1 MLPFR
6 IALRF
11 LTRGK
16 TQTILI
22 LIGIAVAVSIQLFVG
37 LLINS
42 LQRNLVD
49 STIGNSPQITIVSAT
64 DTGTIRDWR
73 SFVETVERLGVSKTI
88 AVSASA
94 NAFVK
99 DDNKDLPVLVRGLS
113 LESAD
118 QIYDISNSI
127 YEGKPYK
134 SPRDVLIGRELRDE
148 LEVNVGDK
156 LTVTT
161 PEGTKSTFTI
171 TGFYDLGVAS
181 INKSWVIANIRTVQQ
196 IFNLGNRMTSIE
208 FTIDD
213 VFLADVTSNT
223 IQQTLNSN
231 DIKIENWKTQN
242 TELLSGLESQRVSSL
257 IIQVV
262 VIFSMVIGIASVL
275 VVSVLQKSRQIGI
288 LKAMGIKD
296 VAASMIFIYQGLLL
310 GLVGSI
316 LGIILGIGLLLS
328 FNIFNVTAEGKPL
341 FDLYI
346 DYRFIL
352 ISWFIVVAA
361 STLASLIPSR
371 KSLGL
376 NPVDVIREG

>member
-1 MLPFR
+1 MLPFK

-11 LTRGK
+11 LTYGK

-37 LLINS
+37 LLISS
-42 LQRNLVD
+42 LQRDLVD
-49 STIGNSPQITIVSAT
+49 STIGNSPQITITSAT

-73 SFVETVERLGVSKTI
+73 SFVDIVEKLGVSKSV

-99 DDNKDLPVLVRGLS
+99 DDNKDLPVLVRGLD

-118 QIYDISNSI
+118 QIYNISNSI
-127 YEGKPYK
+127 YEGTTYK
-134 SPRDVLIGRELRDE
+134 SPREVLIGRELRDE

-156 LTVTT
+156 LSVTT
-161 PEGTKSTFTI
+161 PDGTESIFTI

-181 INKSWVIANIRTVQQ
+181 INKSWVITNIRTVQQ

-208 FTIDD
+208 FTVDD
-213 VFLADVTSNT
+213 VFLADT
-223 IQQTLNSN
+223 ISSRIQRALNSN
-231 DIKIENWKTQN
+231 DIKIENWKAQN
-242 TELLSGLESQRVSSL
+242 TELLSGLEGQQSSSL

-262 VIFSMVIGIASVL
+262 VILSMVTGIASVL
-275 VVSVLQKSRQIGI
+275 AITVLQKSRQIGI

-296 VAASMIFIYQGLLL
+296 VAASLIFIYQGLVL
-310 GLVGSI
+310 GLVGSVIGI
-316 LGIILGIGLLLS
+316 LLGLGLLFA
-328 FNIFNVTAEGKPL
+328 FNTFSTNSAGEPL
-341 FDLYI
+341 LNLYI
-346 DYRFIL
+346 DYKFIL

-361 STLASLIPSR
+361 STFASIIPSR
-371 KSLGL
+371 RSLRL

>member
-1 MLPFR
+1 MLPFK

-11 LTRGK
+11 LTYGK

-37 LLINS
+37 LLISS
-42 LQRNLVD
+42 LQRDLVD
-49 STIGNSPQITIVSAT
+49 STIGNSPQITITSAT

-73 SFVETVERLGVSKTI
+73 SFVDIVEKLGVSKSV

-99 DDNKDLPVLVRGLS
+99 DDNKDLPVLVRGLD

-118 QIYDISNSI
+118 QIYNISNSI
-127 YEGKPYK
+127 YEGTTYR

-156 LTVTT
+156 LSVTT
-161 PEGTKSTFTI
+161 PDGTESIFTI
-171 TGFYDLGVAS
+171 TGFYDLGAAS
-181 INKSWVIANIRTVQQ
+181 INKSWVITNIRTVQQ

-208 FTIDD
+208 FTVDD
-213 VFLADVTSNT
+213 VFLADT
-223 IQQTLNSN
+223 ISSRIQRALNSN
-231 DIKIENWKTQN
+231 DIKIENWKAQN
-242 TELLSGLESQRVSSL
+242 TELLSGLEGQQSSSL

-262 VIFSMVIGIASVL
+262 VILSMVTGIASVL
-275 VVSVLQKSRQIGI
+275 VITVLQKSRQIGI

-296 VAASMIFIYQGLLL
+296 VAASLIFIYQGLVL
-310 GLVGSI
+310 GLVGSVIGI
-316 LGIILGIGLLLS
+316 LLGLGLLFA
-328 FNIFNVTAEGKPL
+328 FNTFSTNAAGEPL
-341 FDLYI
+341 VSLYI
-346 DYRFIL
+346 DYKFIL

-361 STLASLIPSR
+361 STFASIIPSR
-371 KSLGL
+371 RSLRL